1 MRYNL
6 NVSGQGSKLIE
17 ASIINFICSLTASE
31 GDFEDVIDQLEDLL
45 LKIKIQKKEQI
56 SVKMKHKWGVK
67 NESI

>member
-17 ASIINFICSLTASE
+17 ASIINFICSLTASKE
-31 GDFEDVIDQLEDLL
+31 DYEDVIDQLEDLL
-45 LKIKIQKKEQI
+45 LKIRIQRKEQLN
-56 SVKMKHKWGVK
+56 VKMKHKWGVK

>member
-31 GDFEDVIDQLEDLL
+31 GDYEDVINELQDLL
-45 LKIKIQKKEQI
+45 LKIQIQRKEQLN
-56 SVKMKHKWGVK
+56 VKIKHKWGVK

>member
-6 NVSGQGSKLIE
+6 NVSGHGCKLIE

-31 GDFEDVIDQLEDLL
+31 GDYQDVIDELKDLL
-45 LKIKIQKKEQI
+45 LKIKIQRKEQLNI
-56 SVKMKHKWGVK
+56 KVKNKWGVK